1 MANVTTTPTHY
12 LTASTFIGTINI
24 SKTKRE
30 ATRVAVGR
38 KDCTSYHVKKN
49 EAREDRSRVGVG
61 RTNEERSR
69 FQEQA

>member
-49 EAREDRSRVGVG
+49 EARED
-61 RTNEERSR
+61 
-69 FQEQA
+69 